1 MPMTSNLTF
10 VKTAIERAASIFA
23 PASITCLL
31 VAALVHAQTPHLNTV
46 EGIQTASTESE
57 NVSLLLNVEGDLPGT
72 SKMVLRR
79 EGNKVTGG
87 TWTLTVMPPNADAV
101 SREKGQLTGDISGG
115 ALSFNGEGGLTG
127 ADSIQL
133 NIQGGTGQYA
143 GIKSGSGTIKLL
155 LRPDNPSKLSGTMTL
170 NF

>member
-10 VKTAIERAASIFA
+10 VKTAIKRTACIFA
-23 PASITCLL
+23 PASMTCLL
-31 VAALVHAQTPHLNTV
+31 VAALVHAQSAHLNTV
-46 EGIQTASTESE
+46 EGIQTASTEIE

-72 SKMVLRR
+72 STMVLRR
-79 EGNKVTGG
+79 DGNKVIGG
-87 TWTLTVMPPNADAV
+87 NWTLTVMPPNADAV
-101 SREKGQLTGDISGG
+101 SREKGQLTGGISGG

-143 GIKSGSGTIKLL
+143 GVKSGSGTIKLS